1 LRGGDFAANKQKVAQ
16 IIRKTRFSCDKLR
29 IDKTESVSYVGGVM
43 AINTLQVKC
52 KKISRYLPRLK
63 ILSVVVQ
70 CVAGKHVLTIRQKK
84 RLTKRLERKLT

>member
-1 LRGGDFAANKQKVAQ
+1 
-16 IIRKTRFSCDKLR
+16 
-29 IDKTESVSYVGGVM
+29 M
-43 AINTLQVKC
+43 AIDTLQFKF